1 MARVQLISG
10 SLVMLGENTSWVN
23 QEEGKKEAKC
33 LVIYK
38 VIWFIYEF
46 FNLCVTEPG
55 LSAIWFKGA
64 SDGTAHFQVPKKG
77 TIHLFKRKPT

>member
-38 VIWFIYEF
+38 VI
-46 FNLCVTEPG
+46 
-55 LSAIWFKGA
+55 
-64 SDGTAHFQVPKKG
+64 
-77 TIHLFKRKPT
+77 